1 MRLFT
6 RSDGLALLAVAIF
19 AGTYPATKVA
29 IAGGLSPVANGVL
42 RTCIAGLCAAVA
54 LALLRIAPPR
64 REQWRA
70 TLLIGGGTLLFPCG
84 VGWAVAVLP
93 AGQVGVAMALL
104 PLATVLYAAVRGEPL
119 PGWRFWLAGTVAALI
134 VAVFAAR
141 HAQAVGGESALL
153 QALLAV
159 GLAMAAGAV
168 TYVEGGRLARTRPA
182 WQVISWGLV
191 ACLPV
196 TLTCALGWLAWAELP
211 TLAGGIGLL
220 YGGIFSAWIGFF
232 PWFAAIAALGA
243 ARAGQMQ
250 YLQPFLALGY
260 GVVLLNEGSDGWD
273 LLCAVAVVAVIAWGR
288 AQIARPPVGVSQIAG
303 GSTLLPCPPS
313 SSLAAPATS
322 APIPSSNY

>member
-29 IAGGLSPVANGVL
+29 VAGGLPPVANGVL

-54 LALLRIAPPR
+54 LAFMRAVPPQR
-64 REQWRA
+64 DHWRA
-70 TLLIGGGTLLFPCG
+70 TLLVGGGTLLFPCG

-104 PLATVLYAAVRGEPL
+104 PLATVLYASVRGEPL
-119 PGWRFWLAGTVAALI
+119 PGWRFWLAGGVAALL
-134 VAVFAAR
+134 VSAFAAR
-141 HAQAVGGESALL
+141 HASSSGGSGALL
-153 QALLAV
+153 QAALAV
-159 GLAMAAGAV
+159 GLAMAAAAV

-196 TLTCALGWLAWAELP
+196 TLIFAIGWCMWAALP

-232 PWFAAIAALGA
+232 PWFAAIAVLGA
-243 ARAGQMQ
+243 ARAGQIQ

-260 GVVLLNEGSDGWD
+260 GVLLLGERSNAWD
-273 LLCAVAVVAVIAWGR
+273 LLCAVAVVGVIAWGR
-288 AQIARPPVGVSQIAG
+288 AHVTRPSVGTSQIAG
-303 GSTLLPCPPS
+303 DRTLAACPPS
-313 SSLAAPATS
+313 SSPAAPATS
-322 APIPSSNY
+322 APIPSLNC